1 MKQHIHNG
9 QLVTGLME
17 AVGSGKRN
25 LKSIPM
31 LVKRIISDGMWAE
44 FYVDR
49 TKQLVT
55 RDSFIEFVT
64 KKPMEGL
71 GIDLD
76 LLKRICRD
84 DAEAIRLIGE
94 VTTGEHG
101 GNHGNQYT
109 GGKTDIISLA
119 TSQHGTSRQ
128 YALRKLHKGRPDL
141 HAQVLAKKLSPHAAM
156 IEAGY
161 RVKSMT
167 IPADPTRAAQY
178 LKRRFTKTE
187 FDAFKKELLT

>member
-17 AVGSGKRN
+17 AMHDGERTLN
-25 LKSIPM
+25 DIPM
-31 LVKRIISDGMWAE
+31 LVKTIIREDMWRE

-101 GNHGNQYT
+101 GNRRSEGFKSDNITLETNQR
-109 GGKTDIISLA
+109 
-119 TSQHGTSRQ
+119 GTSRQ
-128 YALRKLHKGRPDL
+128 YALRRLHKDRTDL
-141 HAQVLAKKLSPHAAM
+141 HAQVLAKKLSPNAAM

-167 IPADPTRAAQY
+167 IPAMLWCMTR
-178 LKRRFTKTE
+178 
-187 FDAFKKELLT
+187 

>member
-101 GNHGNQYT
+101 GNRRSEGFKSDNITLETNQR
-109 GGKTDIISLA
+109 
-119 TSQHGTSRQ
+119 GTSRQ
-128 YALRKLHKGRPDL
+128 YALRRLHKDRPDL
-141 HAQVLAKKLSPHAAM
+141 HAQVLAKKLSPNAAM
-156 IEAGY
+156 VEAGF

-167 IPADPTRAAQY
+167 VPADPVRAAQY
-178 LKRRFTKTE
+178 LKRRFTKAE